1 MIWNSISGLRVLM
14 VGGILLAYITAVS
27 IIYVLVDDYY
37 VENKPESRDSIKW
50 DLGIRADAIY
60 QLIAQSRKA
69 VDQLAGQQKVRDLLI
84 FGEADEIE
92 EWASEA
98 RAFLPGHLGMALISS
113 RGKIIG
119 EPDQLR
125 VGEACLRDMHRAIS
139 GRAGEWLLIHRDVP
153 GQEHYDALAVVKNE
167 DGENL
172 GFLFASYR
180 FSLLQEWLDL
190 YTFPGEYTRLLDENG
205 DVLVESGEP
214 VTDAELF
221 TSPLGNTRLTLELS
235 KLASHKDGLTAK
247 LVISSTV
254 FFILI
259 VLVPLIVF
267 QRIWGLIRGDLAQL
281 LECLEK
287 GSACNIETD
296 ESQSNL
302 RETREIVAKIG
313 DLSRQLH
320 QQQKKLTV
328 DSLHDHLTGLPNRRN
343 LEDYLEHICGMVH
356 RGSGF
361 RLALVDMD
369 NFKQV
374 NDSHGHQAGDDLLV
388 LFSEVLEDVLRD
400 ADYAAR
406 YAGDEFVLLLYEQAP
421 TQKSRFALTRMSE
434 SFIEAQKAEKPAGD
448 LISTLSIGSVRL
460 EPGSVVEPAAAVRK
474 ADEALYEA
482 KRRGRNRIVD
492 YSELESG

>member
-14 VGGILLAYITAVS
+14 VAGILLAYITAVS
-27 IIYVLVDDYY
+27 ITYILVNDFYD
-37 VENKPESRDSIKW
+37 ENKPESRDSIKW

-92 EWASEA
+92 DWASEA

-119 EPDQLR
+119 EPGQLR

-139 GRAGEWLLIHRDVP
+139 GRAAEWLLIHRDVP

-167 DGENL
+167 EGENL

-180 FSLLQEWLDL
+180 FSLLQEWLNL

-205 DVLVESGEP
+205 DLLVESGEP
-214 VTDAELF
+214 VSDAELF

-235 KLASHKDGLTAK
+235 KLASHKDGLAGK
-247 LVISSTV
+247 LVLYNTV
-254 FFILI
+254 FFILT

-267 QRIWGLIRGDLAQL
+267 QRLWGLIRGDLAQL
-281 LECLEK
+281 LKCLEK
-287 GSACNIETD
+287 GAACSIETG
-296 ESQSNL
+296 EKQSNL

-313 DLSRQLH
+313 GLSRQLH
-320 QQQKKLTV
+320 QRQAKLTV

-421 TQKSRFALTRMSE
+421 TQKSRFALTRLSE
-434 SFIEAQKAEKPAGD
+434 SFIEVQKAERPAGD

-492 YSELESG
+492 YSELES

>member
-1 MIWNSISGLRVLM
+1 MIWNSISGLRILM
-14 VGGILLAYITAVS
+14 VAGILLAYITAITVV
-27 IIYVLVDDYY
+27 YVLVDHYY
-37 VENKPESRDSIKW
+37 DENKPESRDSIKW
-50 DLGIRADAIY
+50 DLGIRTDAIY

-92 EWASEA
+92 DWASEA

-119 EPDQLR
+119 EPGQLR
-125 VGEACLRDMHRAIS
+125 VGEACLRDMHRTIS
-139 GRAGEWLLIHRDVP
+139 GRAAEWLLIHRDMP
-153 GQEHYDALAVVKNE
+153 GQEHYDVLAVVKNE
-167 DGENL
+167 EGENL

-190 YTFPGEYTRLLDENG
+190 YTFPGEYMRLLDENG
-205 DVLVESGEP
+205 DMLVESGEP
-214 VTDAELF
+214 VSDVELF
-221 TSPLGNTRLTLELS
+221 TNPLGNTRLTLELS
-235 KLASHKDGLTAK
+235 KLAAQKDGLAGK
-247 LVISSTV
+247 LVLYNTV

-259 VLVPLIVF
+259 ALVPLIVF
-267 QRIWGLIRGDLAQL
+267 QRLWGLIRDDLAQL

-287 GSACNIETD
+287 GSACSIETS
-296 ESQSNL
+296 EKQSNL
-302 RETREIVAKIG
+302 RETREIVEKIG

-320 QQQKKLTV
+320 QQQAKLTV
-328 DSLHDHLTGLPNRRN
+328 DSLYDHLTGLPNRRS

-374 NDSHGHQAGDDLLV
+374 NDSQGHRAGDDLLL
-388 LFSEVLEDVLRD
+388 LFSDVLEDVLRD

-406 YAGDEFVLLLYEQAP
+406 YAGDEFVLLLYEQTP
-421 TQKSRFALTRMSE
+421 TQKSRFALTRISE
-434 SFIEAQKAEKPAGD
+434 SFIEAQNAEKPVGD

-460 EPGSVVEPAAAVRK
+460 EPGSVVEPAAAVRM
-474 ADEALYEA
+474 ANEALYEA